1 MEMSLIKRMSIAAS
15 TLLSIPTENEMTI
28 YSEIMENETKAIYV
42 EHAAKHSEVSK
53 RFIIFLEVNK
63 ATCFGLLGPNGAG
76 KTTMMNML
84 TGRVRADSDNGR
96 IINVLGYD
104 PAKNEL
110 EIRYLTGIVPQET
123 I

>member
-1 MEMSLIKRMSIAAS
+1 M
-15 TLLSIPTENEMTI
+15 TE
-28 YSEIMENETKAIYV
+28 KAIYV
-42 EHAAKHSEVSK
+42 EYATKHFGDFKAVHNLS
-53 RFIIFLEVNK
+53 FEVNK

-110 EIRYLTGIVPQET
+110 EIRYLSGIVPQENNLDVELSALVQFNR
-123 I
+123 